1 MTKRIYRQFS
11 PEFKREA
18 VRLAEHTFATDSAL
32 LGRCYQR
39 PVFAIRCKYT
49 MEAGQIDSGFGYQG
63 DQPGDGRSSAS
74 CARSMP

>member
-39 PVFAIRCKYT
+39 PVFAMGREYS
-49 MEAGQIDSGFGYQG
+49 MVSGEVDSG
-63 DQPGDGRSSAS
+63 PGDTLIDFMSWH
-74 CARSMP
+74 